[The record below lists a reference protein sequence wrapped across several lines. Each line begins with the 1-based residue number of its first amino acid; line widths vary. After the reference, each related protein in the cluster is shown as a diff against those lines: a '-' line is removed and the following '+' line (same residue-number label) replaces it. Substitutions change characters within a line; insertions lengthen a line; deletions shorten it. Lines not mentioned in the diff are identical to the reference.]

1 MTHKLILASRS
12 PIRAKLLQQSGIE
25 FESVSALVDEEM
37 MKAAMLAEQAP
48 HRDIADK
55 LAEIKALKVSQKN
68 LGRFVLGCDQILSF
82 DGKVFSKPKDQ
93 SDLRKQLSVLKSGT
107 HELFSAAVICQDAKP
122 IWRFIGEHIDP
133 ALAQMHIALIRV
145 IDKTRMLD
153 QDMIRLQQKVNVVLE
168 YKARQQV
175 LEDAKAKEALQKQM
189 DEEV

>member
-1 MTHKLILASRS
+1 MDVAQLINDYGFPVVMAV
-12 PIRAKLLQQSGIE
+12 G
-25 FESVSALVDEEM
+25 
-37 MKAAMLAEQAP
+37 
-48 HRDIADK
+48 
-55 LAEIKALKVSQKN
+55 
-68 LGRFVLGCDQILSF
+68 LGYFIF
-82 DGKVFSKPKDQ
+82 Y
-93 SDLRKQLSVLKSGT
+93 
-107 HELFSAAVICQDAKP
+107 

-133 ALAQMHIALIRV
+133 ALAQMHLALIWV